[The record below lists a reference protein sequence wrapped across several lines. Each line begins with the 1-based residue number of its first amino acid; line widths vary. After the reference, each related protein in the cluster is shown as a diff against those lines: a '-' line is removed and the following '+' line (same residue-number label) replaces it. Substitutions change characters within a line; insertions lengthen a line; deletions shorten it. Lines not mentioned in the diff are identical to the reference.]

1 MPETNVTEIAPD
13 LYRLCTFIPDFNLQF
28 CQFLVKDDEPLLFH
42 TGMKGLFPLIK
53 EAVASVLDP
62 ATLRWLAFSHF
73 EADECGAL
81 NEWLEVAPQAE
92 AACGMVAALVS
103 VNDFA
108 SRPARILQHDEVLET
123 GKSRFRF
130 RATPQVPHGWD
141 AGLMFEE
148 TRAALFC
155 SDLLHQLG
163 DVDAITEEDVV
174 ARFRAA
180 IVEYGQGP
188 FAHYLP
194 YGPNTETILNG
205 LADLNPKILLPMHG
219 SSFKGDGQ
227 QAIQNMAQMMKEELG
242 PA

>member
-1 MPETNVTEIAPD
+1 MPETTVTEVAPD
-13 LYRLCTFIPDFNLQF
+13 LFRICTFIPDFNLQF
-28 CQFLVKDDEPLLFH
+28 CQFLVKDDEPLLYH
-42 TGMKGLFPLIK
+42 TGMKGLFPQVK
-53 EAVASVLDP
+53 DAVASVLDP
-62 ATLRWLAFSHF
+62 ATLRWISFSHF

-81 NEWLEVAPQAE
+81 NQWLEVAPNAQ

-108 SRPARILQHDEVLET
+108 SRPARILEHDAVLET

-130 RATPQVPHGWD
+130 RATPQVPHAWD

-163 DVDAITEEDVV
+163 DVDAVTEEDVV
-174 ARFRAA
+174 GRFRDA
-180 IVEYGQGP
+180 IVEYDQGP

-194 YGPNTETILNG
+194 YGPNTETILEG
-205 LADLNPKILLPMHG
+205 LAELKPKILLPMHG
-219 SSFKGDGQ
+219 SSFKGTGEVILRIV
-227 QAIQNMAQMMKEELG
+227 AKMLKKTLG